1 MGRTGANPLCTA
13 REGVASVHIN
23 KTNCGGLTDTGLH
36 TGYQKAQPSGVDAV
50 CGGNFGDDLGS
61 METGSGLVGNSRGNI
76 DWSSLFG
83 NQ

>member
-1 MGRTGANPLCTA
+1 MYT
-13 REGVASVHIN
+13 
-23 KTNCGGLTDTGLH
+23 LTK
-36 TGYQKAQPSGVDAV
+36 QIAAV
-50 CGGNFGDDLGS
+50 LLILGSIRDIRKRSLPVWTLYAVEIFGDDLGS

>member
-1 MGRTGANPLCTA
+1 M
-13 REGVASVHIN
+13 
-23 KTNCGGLTDTGLH
+23 
-36 TGYQKAQPSGVDAV
+36 QKAQPSGVDAV

-61 METGSGLVGNSRGNI
+61 VETGSGLVGNSRGNI